1 MVEKYAAII
10 SALSA
15 FISTGVVIWISFF
28 RKTRRDRIDELKL
41 EMQVLLD
48 GRQIILVTERDSFLQ
63 SLDSKYKKRKY
74 ERLHIVAYTELKMK
88 AKCKSVGPVVE
99 GSRDTVTFRQNLQPF
114 PRSHSL
120 DYK

>member
-1 MVEKYAAII
+1 MIEKYAAII

-48 GRQIILVTERDSFLQ
+48 GRQIIEVL
-63 SLDSKYKKRKY
+63 
-74 ERLHIVAYTELKMK
+74 
-88 AKCKSVGPVVE
+88 
-99 GSRDTVTFRQNLQPF
+99 PF
-114 PRSHSL
+114 IQT
-120 DYK
+120 KN